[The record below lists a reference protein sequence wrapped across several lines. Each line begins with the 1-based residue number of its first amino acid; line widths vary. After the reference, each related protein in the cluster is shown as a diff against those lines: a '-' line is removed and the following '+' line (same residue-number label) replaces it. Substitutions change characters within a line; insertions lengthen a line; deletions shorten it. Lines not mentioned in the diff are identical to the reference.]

1 MSSLCYLRINT
12 QGDAPMEFIN
22 LAKDVPKDDT
32 WKVIKEQI
40 GASGIG
46 VSKYS
51 IWCND
56 GKRYKVKCLYND
68 NAMNEHAEPNHRA
81 NAMIA
86 AGMYRDNIFT
96 NPDLKS
102 YQYQLKDCWG
112 ANFMYGDCVFQFREG
127 RPLPDCSIYGE
138 NPLHFIFNRGTP
150 DAQHLHGLTPPKR
163 FITKH
168 GPSAIMMSSLFVY
181 RAIPNGMVTAQSMET
196 RPYRYRE
203 YHLSSKKGEENGFMD
218 FVCDAWGE
226 DGKLDL
232 IQSARYPHVKFWNC
246 INPDPAH
253 QFTSILANEV
263 DEAVA

>member
-1 MSSLCYLRINT
+1 MPCYLRINT
-12 QGDAPMEFIN
+12 QGDTPMEFIN
-22 LAKDVPKDDT
+22 LTDEAQKDGA
-32 WKVIKEQI
+32 WKAIREQI

-46 VSKYS
+46 VSTFS

-102 YQYQLKDCWG
+102 YQYQLKDTWG
-112 ANFMYGDCVFQFREG
+112 ANFMYGDCAFQFAEG

-138 NPLHFIFNRGTP
+138 NPIHFIFNRGTP
-150 DAQHLHGLTPPKR
+150 DSQHLHGLTPPKR

-168 GPSAIMMSSLFVY
+168 GHSAIMMSSLFVH
-181 RAIPNGMVTAQSMET
+181 RPMPDGMITAQSMET

-203 YHLSSKKGEENGFMD
+203 YHLSSKNGEANGFMKFLVD
-218 FVCDAWGE
+218 TWGE
-226 DGKLDL
+226 DGKLNL
-232 IQSARYPHVKFWNC
+232 LKSARYPD
-246 INPDPAH
+246 IIYMGMNPDPAH

-263 DEAVA
+263 CEAVA